1 MLDSQ
6 IELKS
11 AQTLDLPR
19 HQVNTK
25 VQKLCQQGNDSAFR
39 GEHQQAIEFY
49 HQAIALD
56 PNLVLAYCDRADSL
70 LALKDYRQAEI
81 DYKIALRLSPALAIA
96 DGGLARVYYALSK
109 YPAALVA
116 CNLAIQRDPQNLDFY
131 HCRALIN
138 KKLQDHHSILLDCK
152 FILEQ

>member
-1 MLDSQ
+1 MSDSQ

-56 PNLVLAYCDRADSL
+56 PNLVLAYCDRAGYWL
-70 LALKDYRQAEI
+70 
-81 DYKIALRLSPALAIA
+81 IAIE
-96 DGGLARVYYALSK
+96 
-109 YPAALVA
+109 
-116 CNLAIQRDPQNLDFY
+116 LDRY
-131 HCRALIN
+131 WH
-138 KKLQDHHSILLDCK
+138 
-152 FILEQ
+152 